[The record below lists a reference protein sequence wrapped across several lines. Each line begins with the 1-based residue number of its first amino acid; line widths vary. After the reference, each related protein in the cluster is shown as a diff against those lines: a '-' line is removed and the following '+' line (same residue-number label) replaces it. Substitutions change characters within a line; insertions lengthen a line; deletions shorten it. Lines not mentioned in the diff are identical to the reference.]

1 MISNFN
7 QIFYHKVKNKYR
19 MSAYCR
25 FNVICVSSSCKARHL
40 NKYSL
45 TPNKDFTSEH
55 RVVVK
60 KLYDELTGEILAH
73 KEEVKPK
80 TANCRHHLLCFE
92 VDCIYNHSGVAQE
105 GRKKLIKAFKKHI
118 QNEKAAAK
126 IQNDIELIKS
136 GESVDWNDM

>member
-1 MISNFN
+1 
-7 QIFYHKVKNKYR
+7 

-25 FNVICVSSSCKARHL
+25 FNVICVSSSCKAHHL

-45 TPNKDFTSEH
+45 TPSKDFTFEH

-80 TANCRHHLLCFE
+80 TATCRHHLLCYE
-92 VDCIYNHSGVAQE
+92 VDCKYNHSGVAQK
-105 GRKKLIKAFKKHI
+105 GRKKLIKAFKDHI
-118 QNEKAAAK
+118 LDEKAASK
-126 IQNDIELIKS
+126 IQKDIELIKS
-136 GESVDWNDM
+136 GESVKWADM